1 MAVFPFVS
9 DAAKLRISEKIL
21 EKIYDE
27 EDSVRNEAV
36 SALKSCF
43 LFQPPRLHLL
53 NPGVVNIIRIAKSK
67 GTKLLMA
74 FFKEYVFPDP
84 KTVSFVDAL
93 VLSSIELVGTADD
106 VEGGMLLL
114 SLLSKLN
121 DNLITQDILVELKSF
136 TLTKLISTPVLTP
149 MRSRF

>member
-1 MAVFPFVS
+1 M
-9 DAAKLRISEKIL
+9 
-21 EKIYDE
+21 
-27 EDSVRNEAV
+27 
-36 SALKSCF
+36 
-43 LFQPPRLHLL
+43 
-53 NPGVVNIIRIAKSK
+53 NIIRIAKSK

-136 TLTKLISTPVLTP
+136 YVDEANINTSAYAYALEILETATSHLNGIRPEFSLEIQSFCYPRSLISIKETC
-149 MRSRF
+149 